1 MRGVTADCRNVRR
14 LKTAFIGLVLFL
26 SKTVAVRSGWQPGQ
40 IEQPHGKWQVPGQI
54 QQPKGPWQ
62 TPGAIQVPKGM
73 RAIKQQSSHCQS
85 RIAVG
90 VDALF
95 DFNKSSLRTDA
106 TQTLEALGPLIHKY
120 GTHPLK
126 IDGHTDSIGSLS
138 YNQQLS
144 EARAK
149 TVKYWLM
156 TRDYISA
163 STPIAG
169 YGKTRP
175 IAPNTNRDGSD
186 NPIGRQKNRRV
197 EIVIDT
203 CK

>member
-90 VDALF
+90 ADALF

-106 TQTLEALGPLIHKY
+106 TQTLEPLVSCLINC
-120 GTHPLK
+120 L
-126 IDGHTDSIGSLS
+126 
-138 YNQQLS
+138 
-144 EARAK
+144 
-149 TVKYWLM
+149 
-156 TRDYISA
+156 TR
-163 STPIAG
+163 
-169 YGKTRP
+169 R
-175 IAPNTNRDGSD
+175 
-186 NPIGRQKNRRV
+186 
-197 EIVIDT
+197 
-203 CK
+203 